1 MVKYRTY
8 RKSNVD
14 VEERLV
20 LGISGTELLII
31 LFFGFL
37 IFGPEKLPQ
46 MGRTVG
52 RAIRQFRNAADAA
65 NKKFKEEV
73 ADPFQDAVAPYKDTV
88 EETTK
93 PLQEDINAINE
104 TFNETKSM
112 ITDPFKDMFKP
123 EAEEK
128 KAAGAVISGGIAN
141 DIVSEVTKP
150 TASNDDEATDAGTD
164 GAGTADVGAGFSP
177 PADAGTAGVGAGFSP
192 PADAGTGAP
201 EHAPTNTTANDADDP
216 FADVFDDAQ
225 PGAKPIPQAH
235 GTVKKSLAASLYDL
249 DDAEAG
255 E

>member
-1 MVKYRTY
+1 M
-8 RKSNVD
+8 
-14 VEERLV
+14 

-164 GAGTADVGAGFSP
+164 GAGAD
-177 PADAGTAGVGAGFSP
+177 DVGAGFSP

-225 PGAKPIPQAH
+225 PDAKPIPQAH